1 MTHAM
6 IPWEWWARMGYMA
19 GTATRI
25 QVTAGSERFQKTLPA
40 GVGELYFPTSGDYDS
55 LRVEVLTPKS
65 TICLDKIVIGDAVD
79 AQSVNASGSAP

>member
-1 MTHAM
+1 MVTTSKSARLPMTHAM

-40 GVGELYFPTSGDYDS
+40 GVGELYFPTSADYDS
-55 LRVEVLTPKS
+55 TQRWRSSPP
-65 TICLDKIVIGDAVD
+65 
-79 AQSVNASGSAP
+79 NRPSAWTRS